1 MADPTTPDAPQPA
14 TPPAPVPSP
23 APAPA
28 EHDAKPGVTPIE
40 AARMALSASALPGR
54 PWGMPKLTAR
64 YDVLLLALILLA
76 AALAYANSFS
86 NDLLSEART
95 MLQGDPRLQD
105 LDHLDDIFSKNYGY
119 PLVTNDGIYRPL
131 TTLSFLLNYTLL
143 GNGTDPV
150 GYHTLNWL
158 LHALNS
164 ILVFYLVTVVFR
176 STRAGFVAGIL
187 FACLPANTEAVTC
200 VLGRPDLLSTTLVL
214 LGLFAHLGEV
224 AFANRTGLKW
234 LLRLTSWLLFFLAL
248 TAKESAFVLLPLIFL
263 FDWLFDWRRYSGHP
277 MRDFWENV
285 LRKFRTNYLWMF
297 VIWCVY
303 LGMRL
308 VALLRLEPTQIN
320 FAENPLAQSNIF
332 DRLLTGCILTIKS
345 AYLLAFPQWLSADYS
360 FSQIIPVDTGFRR
373 VEDWLGVLA
382 LMCVLG
388 ILYAT
393 WRFHRHLRALAF
405 WIGLF
410 LLTIAS
416 NLSLLDVGTSIF
428 SERWL
433 YLPAVS
439 TCALVGMVIHLVT
452 RSIIA
457 PWWAY
462 KGELPPFA
470 DCSETILFNDH
481 LDLPYQQRLVV
492 RKRLGWCLYA
502 VSVAMIVGVFIV
514 RTSLRNNDWKSDI
527 AIWQAA
533 TIISPNSAKAHKQL
547 AYAIFQGSPDGSR
560 IDVSIAEAE
569 KALLLWPDYEEA
581 TAQLGHYLGVKAD
594 LRSTPERIARKPM
607 SPETRALY
615 VKAAET
621 LTRAVLLNRKSSEHR
636 LQQLRTRAWAS
647 DLKLTLGNHLIY
659 FDLGTVYSQL
669 GIFPQALEAFAY
681 AARISPGEPIAHE
694 GMGEALA
701 NLGRPEESIIEL
713 IQALML
719 APNRGQ
725 TWRALEIVYKKLAP
739 NEQVIALDPA
749 GRPHLNTS
757 VTLVQTHIERA
768 FRQLVQALLD
778 ANQRDLARK
787 LAEIA
792 VDQYGM
798 AQADFGELI
807 RRQIQRQQFQMR

>member
-1 MADPTTPDAPQPA
+1 MADPTTPDAPLNT
-14 TPPAPVPSP
+14 TPPAPVVSP
-23 APAPA
+23 EPASA
-28 EHDAKPGVTPIE
+28 EHDPRLDVTPFE
-40 AARMALSASALPGR
+40 AARRALSASALPGR
-54 PWGMPKLTAR
+54 AWGLPKLTAQ
-64 YDVLLLALILLA
+64 YDVFLLVLILLA
-76 AALAYANSFS
+76 AALAYANTFS
-86 NDLLSEART
+86 SDLLFEART
-95 MLQGDPRLQD
+95 MLQGDARLHD
-105 LDHLDDIFSKNYGY
+105 LDHLDDIFGKNYGY
-119 PLVTNDGIYRPL
+119 PLVTNDGLYRPL
-131 TTLSFLLNYTLL
+131 TTLSFLLNYTVL
-143 GNGTDPV
+143 GNGIDPV

-176 STRAGFVAGIL
+176 STRAGFAAGIL
-187 FACLPANTEAVTC
+187 FACQPANTEAVTC

-224 AFANRTGLKW
+224 ASANRAALKW

-248 TAKESAFVLLPLIFL
+248 LAKESAVVLLPLVIL
-263 FDWLFDWRRYSGHP
+263 FDWLFDWKRYSGHP
-277 MRDFWENV
+277 TRDFWENV
-285 LRKFRTNYLWMF
+285 LRKFRSNYLWMF

-303 LGMRL
+303 LAVRL
-308 VALLRLEPTQIN
+308 VVLLRLEPMHVN
-320 FAENPLAQSNIF
+320 FADNPLAASNVF
-332 DRLLTGCILTIKS
+332 DRLLTACVLTAKA
-345 AYLLAFPQWLSADYS
+345 AYLLVLPQSLTADYS
-360 FSQIIPVDTGFRR
+360 FSQIVPVDTGFRR

-382 LMCVLG
+382 LAGILG
-388 ILYAT
+388 LLYAT
-393 WRFHRHLRALAF
+393 WRSRRHLRALVF

-410 LLTIAS
+410 LLTLAS
-416 NLSLLDVGTSIF
+416 NLSLLGVNNIIF

-439 TCALVGMVIHLVT
+439 MCALVGLVIHLVT

-470 DCSETILFNDH
+470 DCSETVLFNDH
-481 LDLPYQQRLVV
+481 LDLPYQQRLAV
-492 RKRLGWCLYA
+492 RKRLGWSLYA
-502 VSVAMIVGVFIV
+502 VSIAMIAVVFV
-514 RTSLRNNDWKSDI
+514 LRTSLRNNDWKNDLS
-527 AIWQAA
+527 IWQAA
-533 TIISPNSAKAHKQL
+533 TVISPNSAKAHRQL
-547 AYAIFQGSPDGSR
+547 AFALFQSAPDGSR
-560 IDVSIAEAE
+560 IDESIAEAE
-569 KALLLWPDYEEA
+569 KALMIWPQYEEA

-594 LRSTPERIARKPM
+594 LRSAPDRIARKPM

-615 VKAAET
+615 AKAADT
-621 LTRAVLLNRKSSEHR
+621 LTRAAILNRKSSELR
-636 LQQLRTRAWAS
+636 LQQLRTRAWAT

-669 GIFPQALEAFAY
+669 GLFPQSLEAYAY
-681 AARISPGEPIAHE
+681 AARISPGEPVAHE

-701 NLGRPEESIIEL
+701 NLGRPEESVVEL

-725 TWRALEIVYKKLAP
+725 TWRALEIVYRKLAP

-757 VTLVQTHIERA
+757 VTTVQSHIERA

-787 LAEIA
+787 LAEVA

-798 AQADFGELI
+798 AQADFGDLI
-807 RRQIQRQQFQMR
+807 RRQVRRQQFQMR